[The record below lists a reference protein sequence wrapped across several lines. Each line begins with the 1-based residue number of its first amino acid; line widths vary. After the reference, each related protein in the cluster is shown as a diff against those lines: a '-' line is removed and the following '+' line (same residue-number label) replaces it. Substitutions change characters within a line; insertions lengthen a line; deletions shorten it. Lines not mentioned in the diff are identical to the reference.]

1 MWGLRRDPRAIMRML
16 YIVLGILTHVLV
28 SIISPHIST
37 IGWHVLHHAIIYII
51 YHEPLNIRDGN
62 KEINNKYQHQTDFY
76 KYLIPNH
83 FLHFWT
89 KKWQLPLIYTLS
101 GAFVHFI
108 LFSLFYL
115 YWEICCIKVSITLY
129 RLNLFNNLF
138 TCEDQVVFTLHLF
151 LLQQNTNVGFW
162 KSIKCFS
169 QFIFYVISLI
179 CKSHCA
185 VPTIISRPYFQEQ
198 ILQSLPRVGSW
209 KPGGGS

>member
-1 MWGLRRDPRAIMRML
+1 M
-16 YIVLGILTHVLV
+16 
-28 SIISPHIST
+28 
-37 IGWHVLHHAIIYII
+37 
-51 YHEPLNIRDGN
+51 
-62 KEINNKYQHQTDFY
+62 
-76 KYLIPNH
+76 
-83 FLHFWT
+83 HFWT
-89 KKWQLPLIYTLS
+89 KKLQLPLIYTLS

-138 TCEDQVVFTLHLF
+138 TCEDQVVFTLHLV

-198 ILQSLPRVGSW
+198 ILQSLPRVGSSEVEANILQFRRFLLDNFLFFLPLGTQFILAGHKAGDEKIRERW
-209 KPGGGS
+209 AGLHTTRWQLAPWTWTEIVWNKVPSSTSTSTSTPTVCNIY